1 MGLWTSIPGRGNGVC
16 KGTEMG
22 RGLAL
27 PVQETRMRAWL
38 GRPRTQRGSGFRVG
52 GVSHRGSFRR
62 FSGERGKE
70 GSLIR
75 SVFC

>member
-27 PVQETRMRAWL
+27 PVQETRVRVWL
-38 GRPRTQRGSGFRVG
+38 GGRRTQRGFKVG
-52 GVSHRGSFRR
+52 GVSHRGSYRR
-62 FSGERGKE
+62 FSGERGRE